1 MAELLT
7 QEQASYIK
15 VLAQLDY
22 LRISTELK
30 ALRYDSRYTEEEKE
44 VITKSLNDREKI
56 SLSIMN
62 KNFKNPTHEST
73 GNFQPQQEQG

>member
-1 MAELLT
+1 MAEILKP
-7 QEQASYIK
+7 EEASYIK

-22 LRISTELK
+22 LRIVSELK

-44 VITKSLNDREKI
+44 VITKALNDREKM

-62 KNFKNPTHEST
+62 KNFKNPTHENS
-73 GNFQPQQEQG
+73 GSIQPHQQ